1 MTIFPNNLMKKKSKA
16 NLTPKRQRTQYSCMS
31 TSMSMCLQALG
42 YSHANEDEVNKV
54 MGALPMKGAAWEQAL
69 ACAQHYG
76 CRATLTTPSTV
87 TQLKGWTDR
96 GIPVMI
102 AWNPEGRDWS
112 HASVVFDVDDE
123 LNVYIADPNIPDPDE
138 TVRVV
143 SKTEFYSKWYEKWPN
158 YLVRRPACAIER
170 EITPD
175 GKQIM
180 ASNQKENNM
189 SSNKTASDPIR
200 EMRDILK
207 TLESA
212 IDFVRG
218 MADSYEEGEIDYA
231 FEDAINLKEYYIE
244 TLESEQK
251 MLVKSFNRRMASK
264 TSSNEE
270 MIEIER
276 KVLALEDLMKLYS
289 RS

>member
-1 MTIFPNNLMKKKSKA
+1 MKKKSKA